1 MQKWLLTGVCAVLS
15 VTNANAQG
23 GAYAERVQ
31 KYIEQ
36 YRDLAVAEQIRSGV
50 PASIT
55 LAQGIHET
63 SAGTSEL
70 ATEANNHFGI
80 KCKKSWTGQ
89 TFAHTDDAPNE
100 CFRKYN
106 SSTESYKDHSDYLA
120 SQPRYANLFKLSAT
134 DYAAWAIGL
143 RQAGYATNPRYAFVL
158 IGLIED
164 YKLQEYTYA
173 ALNDG
178 TYGNY
183 AVVKKDKEVVPIKD
197 PVATNKTAA
206 TGGKITP
213 AVTTPT
219 PVPAAVVAATPGKPA
234 GSFTSSKNSRLVVKQ
249 TGNTE
254 DPELAANPKPQYG
267 QVVNVNGLRAVYAK
281 KGDMALEYAFKHSIR
296 YAKLLEMNDIEDKP
310 LPADMYLYLEKKHS
324 KGVRPM
330 HMVKPGESM
339 LQVAQ
344 AEGVQLK
351 SLRALNMMAPGQEPM
366 PGTTLELQRSA
377 ASRPL
382 LVGEAAPVNTMPVE
396 EPVQEITKP
405 QPQVVA
411 KTRPATTQQSTSRP
425 SGTVVKTLPPV
436 QKPVAAPVVAIAPVT
451 TRPVA
456 DNNSYVEKS
465 KIEQAKTPAEEAPA
479 NTTIRKKREDYIA
492 STVPA
497 ATAPVTQPPAA
508 KPVETKYVNEED
520 NKHQEV
526 GYANKVEAV
535 KPQPDPVKTAP
546 VQHAVVKEE
555 IKEEPLVVTPPAKA
569 VEPVITEPV
578 KKEEPIVVEEEED
591 EPVKEPVREESGR
604 RKRTPKNEEVAAS
617 TPPAAKE
624 PADELDALKAKFDM
638 VVYTDSK
645 KTEPVAE
652 VKKEDAK
659 PTVAKP
665 TTPAA
670 TAPAQGAKFYTVQK
684 GDTAFS
690 IAKANDITVRQLMEW
705 NNLDFEA
712 IKVGQKLRVK

>member
-1 MQKWLLTGVCAVLS
+1 MQKWLLTGICAVLS

-31 KYIEQ
+31 KYIER

-50 PASIT
+50 PAAIT

-80 KCKKSWTGQ
+80 KCKKNWTGQ

-106 SSTESYKDHSDYLA
+106 SSEESYKDHSDYLA
-120 SQPRYANLFKLSAT
+120 SQPRYAGLFKLSAT

-183 AVVKKDKEVVPIKD
+183 AVVKKDKEVVPEKD
-197 PVATNKTAA
+197 PVSNGAGSVAKTNTA
-206 TGGKITP
+206 ITRSP
-213 AVTTPT
+213 AVT
-219 PVPAAVVAATPGKPA
+219 AAVTPGKPTQT
-234 GSFTSSKNSRLVVKQ
+234 FTSTKNSRLVVKQ
-249 TGNTE
+249 TGNAE
-254 DPELAANPKPQYG
+254 DPELATTPKPQYG
-267 QVVNVNGLRAVYAK
+267 QVVNVNGLKAVYAK

-324 KGVRPM
+324 KGLRPM

-344 AEGVQLK
+344 AEGIQLK

-366 PGTTLELQRSA
+366 PGATLELQRSA
-377 ASRPL
+377 SSRPL
-382 LVGEAAPVNTMPVE
+382 LVGEAAPVTTPVADT
-396 EPVQEITKP
+396 EPAREMS
-405 QPQVVA
+405 QPQQPVVA
-411 KTRPATTQQSTSRP
+411 KTKPAITAKP
-425 SGTVVKTLPPV
+425 SVSKPAQGAVVKKQPPV
-436 QKPVAAPVVAIAPVT
+436 QQPVT
-451 TRPVA
+451 TAAVTPPVRTAA
-456 DNNSYVEKS
+456 DNNNYVEKS
-465 KIEQAKTPAEEAPA
+465 KIEEARTPAEDVQA
-479 NTTIRKKREDYIA
+479 NASIRKKREEYIA
-492 STVPA
+492 STAPIAAAVPPPPP
-497 ATAPVTQPPAA
+497 PV

-520 NKHQEV
+520 NKHQEIT
-526 GYANKVEAV
+526 YANKVEQV
-535 KPQPDPVKTAP
+535 KEQPEPVKEMP

-555 IKEEPLVVTPPAKA
+555 MKQETPVMEP
-569 VEPVITEPV
+569 PV
-578 KKEEPIVVEEEED
+578 KKEEPVIAAPVKKEEPVVIEELKEEPAKE
-591 EPVKEPVREESGR
+591 EPVKEESIR
-604 RKRTPKNEEVAAS
+604 RKREARTETVT
-617 TPPAAKE
+617 TPPPSAPAKE
-624 PADELDALKAKFDM
+624 PTDELDALKAKFDM
-638 VVYTDSK
+638 VVYTDNK
-645 KTEPVAE
+645 KTESATE
-652 VKKEDAK
+652 VKKDDPK
-659 PTVAKP
+659 PAEKPAVA
-665 TTPAA
+665 AV
-670 TAPAQGAKFYTVQK
+670 APQGTKFYTVQK